1 LLCFAELLWANN
13 LSFTLAG
20 LHRNHKA
27 LEDLLTNGG
36 KTKKGAAGG
45 KKTKGGG
52 KKGSGE
58 GDEGPGKKVIKLVNN
73 NNMLP
78 IVSQKLR
85 WRTVFWL

>member
-1 LLCFAELLWANN
+1 
-13 LSFTLAG
+13 
-20 LHRNHKA
+20 

-73 NNMLP
+73 KNTL
-78 IVSQKLR
+78 
-85 WRTVFWL
+85 